1 MFVVAGATGHVG
13 SVVVNELLAHGE
25 KVKVL
30 LRDSAKRAQWSK
42 KGIDVAV
49 ADLGD
54 AASLAGALEGSAGF
68 FTLLPPSYEVRE
80 GFISHQHK
88 TADAIASAVKRS
100 KVPHVVILSSV
111 GGDLPDGNG
120 PIKALHYFENALRE
134 TGVKLTVIRS
144 SYFQENAGNTLA
156 LAKAQ
161 GIFPNMTP
169 SADYAFPMIATRDIG
184 VVAAHELM
192 FPPEKSEVVDL
203 RGPAYSTRQ
212 VADKLGTALGKK
224 LQVVDVSPAD
234 QAKAYQQGGMSA
246 ELADL
251 FAEMNA
257 GFATGK
263 ILPHGDRLIQ
273 GRTPIDTVIKRL
285 TSG

>member
-13 SVVVNELLAHGE
+13 SVVVSELLSHGE
-25 KVKVL
+25 KVKVF
-30 LRDSAKRAQWSK
+30 LRDSAKRADWSK
-42 KGIDVAV
+42 KGVDVAV
-49 ADLGD
+49 ANLGD
-54 AASLAGALEGSAGF
+54 AASLAGVLEGSAGF

-80 GFISHQHK
+80 GFIAHQHK
-88 TADAIASAVKRS
+88 IADAIATAVKQS

-120 PIKALHYFENALRE
+120 PIKALHYFENVLRE

-144 SYFQENAGNTLA
+144 SYFQENAGNSLA

-169 SADYAFPMIATRDIG
+169 SADYPFPMIATHDIG

-203 RGPAYSTRQ
+203 RGPAYSTKQ
-212 VADKLGTALGKK
+212 VAEKLGTALGKK
-224 LQVVDVSPAD
+224 LQVVDVPPAE

-246 ELADL
+246 ELAGL

-273 GRTPIDTVIKRL
+273 ARSPIDAVIKRL
-285 TSG
+285 VSA